1 MFFICFIY
9 EKLSSWI
16 IFQLPVSPFFSR
28 LIVSLLSYTA
38 SIKSSMTNCTF
49 FGSTS
54 IKNIDSYFLYLFPRC
69 VLIIIKSQ
77 MSLLDICKYH
87 LVFLYDFFCIL
98 QIINK
103 IDKYYTYYKNCFTD
117 FFLLSGMF
125 CQFELEL
132 PWYLRLAK
140 LDSLRLNS
148 RTVSCIVESSA
159 HILIPLISTDVFGIN
174 FSKYL

>member
-1 MFFICFIY
+1 M
-9 EKLSSWI
+9 
-16 IFQLPVSPFFSR
+16 SPFFSR

-87 LVFLYDFFCIL
+87 LVFLYDFFASFRLLTRLTNTIP
-98 QIINK
+98 ITK
-103 IDKYYTYYKNCFTD
+103 ICFTD
-117 FFLLSGMF
+117 FFLLSWMF
-125 CQFELEL
+125 FQFELEL
-132 PWYLRLAK
+132 PWCLRVAK

-159 HILIPLISTDVFGIN
+159 HILIPLISTDVFVIN
-174 FSKYL
+174 FFKYL